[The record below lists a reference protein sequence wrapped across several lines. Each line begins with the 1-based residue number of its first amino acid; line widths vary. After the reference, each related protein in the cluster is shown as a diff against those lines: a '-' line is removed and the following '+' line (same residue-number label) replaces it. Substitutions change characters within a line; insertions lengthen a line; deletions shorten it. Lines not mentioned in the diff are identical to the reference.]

1 MKIVIVGLGYVGYS
15 LACLF
20 SKNDIDVY
28 GIDIDENTIN
38 KINSNTSPIQD
49 SDIDLLIKNNS
60 LKISASKKNLS
71 LFIDSDFIIIS
82 TPTNY
87 DEKNNEFDTSSVEMV
102 ITDIIKSGSKSPI
115 VIKSTVPLGY
125 TEKIQ
130 KKFDKKNI
138 FYSPEFLR
146 EGKAL
151 FDNLNPDRIIVGDKT
166 NLGKSFSNLMLD
178 CSDHDASTVPV
189 MLMSSTAAEAVKL
202 FSNTYLAMR
211 IAYFNELDSYCETNG
226 ITSEEVINGVS
237 LDPRIGNY
245 YNNPSFGYGGYCLPK
260 DTQQLLKNYDK
271 VPNNIIKA
279 IVDANSTRKD
289 FIANS
294 IFKILKQKNNNT
306 VGIFRLTMKE
316 GSDNF
321 RMSAIQGIMK
331 RLNAK
336 GINIIVY
343 EPLIKQNTFFNS
355 PVINNLDE
363 FKNKS
368 GLVIANRMHSS
379 LNDIPEKIYTRDIF
393 NQN

>member
-20 SKNDIDVY
+20 SKKDIEVH
-28 GIDIDENTIN
+28 GIDIDENKIN
-38 KINSNTSPIQD
+38 KINSNISPIHD
-49 SDIDLLIKNNS
+49 DDIDLLIKNNS

-71 LFIDSDFIIIS
+71 LFTNSDFIIIS

-87 DEKNNEFDTSSVEMV
+87 DEQNNEFDTSSVEMV

-125 TEKIQ
+125 TEKIK

-166 NLGKSFSNLMLD
+166 NLGKIFSNLMLD

-189 MLMSSTAAEAVKL
+189 MHMSSTAAEAVKL

-226 ITSEEVINGVS
+226 IASEEVINGVS

-294 IFKILKQKNNNT
+294 IFKILKQRNNNT

-343 EPLIKQNTFFNS
+343 EPLIKENTFFNS